1 MRTMPNDAAQVR
13 ALAQLLSYF
22 GWTWVGL
29 IGPESDYARFAIEL
43 FLQVSV
49 QYGVCAAYTHMYT
62 LNEQAVEELLDVIQ
76 VRHVSKIHFQMEN
89 LKQTLYL
96 LPPLYI
102 CFS

>member
-29 IGPESDYARFAIEL
+29 IGHESDYARFAIEL

-49 QYGVCAAYTHMYT
+49 QYGVCVQPTHTCT
-62 LNEQAVEELLDVIQ
+62 LSIKMSRLWMSFWMLFRYVTSHLILD
-76 VRHVSKIHFQMEN
+76 
-89 LKQTLYL
+89 LT
-96 LPPLYI
+96 
-102 CFS
+102 